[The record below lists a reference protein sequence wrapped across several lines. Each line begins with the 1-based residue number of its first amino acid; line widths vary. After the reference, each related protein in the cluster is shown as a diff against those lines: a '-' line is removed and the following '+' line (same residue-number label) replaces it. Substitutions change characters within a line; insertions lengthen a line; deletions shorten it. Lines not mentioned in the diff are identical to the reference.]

1 MKYILPALMSALV
14 IISPAAPVT
23 ASSLAAATYGTA
35 QMDVPLVV
43 IRFNQRK
50 VYFERQLYTAI
61 SKAVAVKPDVLLEL
75 VSFVPQGASDQQ
87 NQSISAKSEQN
98 LASVIQSLQG
108 MGVPRERINI
118 VKESSST
125 IRFQEVHIYVE

>member
-1 MKYILPALMSALV
+1 MKYFLPALLCALV
-14 IISPAAPVT
+14 IMSPAAPVT
-23 ASSLAAATYGTA
+23 ASGLVAAAYGSA
-35 QMDVPLVV
+35 QADVPLVV

-61 SKAVAVKPDVLLEL
+61 SKAVAIKPDVLLEL

-87 NQSISAKSEQN
+87 SQNLAAKSEQN
-98 LASVIQSLQG
+98 LSSVIQSLQK
-108 MGVPRERINI
+108 MGVPRERINV
-118 VKESSST
+118 VKEPSDA